1 MISSSERIREERQRL
16 GFGIGELAAIAGVG
30 RGAQANYEKGLRQP
44 DLLYLAAIGEA
55 GADILYIVRGIRT
68 LSEQELQADLERYAD
83 AWETLELAL
92 NKVKKTL
99 SPAKKRKAVDALFKA
114 SKAQVDQASQEK
126 TVALVLELVA

>member
-1 MISSSERIREERQRL
+1 MTLLSERIKEERQRL
-16 GFGIGELAAIAGVG
+16 GFGVGELAAIAGIG
-30 RGAQANYEKGLRQP
+30 RGAQTNYEKGLRQP

-55 GADILYIVRGIRT
+55 GADILYIVRGVRAM
-68 LSEQELQADLERYAD
+68 SEQQLQDDLERYAD

-114 SKAQVDQASQEK
+114 SKAQVDQASKEK
-126 TVALVLELVA
+126 MVALILELVA

>member
-1 MISSSERIREERQRL
+1 M
-16 GFGIGELAAIAGVG
+16 
-30 RGAQANYEKGLRQP
+30 
-44 DLLYLAAIGEA
+44 LYLTAIGEA
-55 GADILYIVRGIRT
+55 GADILYIVRDIRT

-114 SKAQVDQASQEK
+114 RKAQVDQASKEK
-126 TVALVLELVA
+126 NGGFGFRVSNIALISQMK

>member
-1 MISSSERIREERQRL
+1 MTSSSERIKEERLRL
-16 GFGIGELAAIAGVG
+16 GLGVGELAAIAGIG

-55 GADILYIVRGIRT
+55 GADILYIVRGVRAM
-68 LSEQELQADLERYAD
+68 SEQQLQDDLERYAD

-99 SPAKKRKAVDALFKA
+99 SPAKKRKAVNALFKA
-114 SKAQVDQASQEK
+114 SKAQVDQASKEK
-126 TVALVLELVA
+126 MVSLVLELAA